1 MRRSSPRAASPK
13 LRAMLIRRRRN
24 GIAAKWPRP
33 RIAWEPAFATR
44 SPADVVSGLFSV
56 VVPVFNGADLL
67 ERALR
72 SVLGQTYPEFE
83 ILLVDDGSTD
93 DSLERARCLAQG
105 NDRISLYAM
114 DNSGSPARPR
124 NQAIQRSS
132 GEFIAF
138 LDQDDWWLPEKLER
152 QFAKFREDDFAVVY
166 TDSLYLDAASE
177 ESGKPMSELAYYR
190 RRTGE
195 MPEGFVQRE
204 IIRSNFT
211 AQYTVA
217 IRTDWVQRIGRLN
230 EAAVGVDCYEYL
242 LRLGLAD
249 AKFGVVREV
258 LGVYDRQDSSLSR
271 DQTTAWA
278 SSLPFFRRLSRQYP
292 EYFDEWAPRIREYER
307 ALARVYLDQA
317 RDKRAD
323 IEVRLRSISRLLGV
337 HPPAMYLA
345 SAARSFLPRRRQSV
359 VRGPL

>member
-1 MRRSSPRAASPK
+1 
-13 LRAMLIRRRRN
+13 MLTLRRRN
-24 GIAAKWPRP
+24 GIAAKWTRS
-33 RIAWEPAFATR
+33 RVAWEPAFAAR
-44 SPADVVSGLFSV
+44 SPAEVVSGLFSV
-56 VVPVFNGADLL
+56 VVPVFNAGDLL
-67 ERALR
+67 ERAVG
-72 SVLGQTYPEFE
+72 SVLRQTYPEFE

-93 DSLERARCLAQG
+93 DSLERARYLAQG
-105 NDRISLYAM
+105 NDRISVFAM

-132 GEFIAF
+132 GEFVAF

-177 ESGKPMSELAYYR
+177 ESGKPMSELEYYR

-195 MPEGFVQRE
+195 MPEGLVQRE

-217 IRTDWVQRIGRLN
+217 IRADWVQRIGRLN

-242 LRLGLAD
+242 LRLGLAG

-271 DQTTAWA
+271 DQSTAWA

-292 EYFDEWAPRIREYER
+292 EFADEWAPRIREYER
-307 ALARVYLDQA
+307 AL
-317 RDKRAD
+317 RACLPRTGR
-323 IEVRLRSISRLLGV
+323 ETRAWGSEARLRSVPRLLGV

-345 SAARSFLPRRRQSV
+345 KAARSFLPRRRQSV
-359 VRGPL
+359 ARGPL